1 MTRANTVADLLA
13 ERAKYTA
20 WLDQLEARTAG
31 APTHVVAKV
40 RDDYSRRLSAVREA
54 LGARADELAAQRT
67 AALERRDA
75 AQAAEHEVSD
85 ARAEAEL
92 RHAVGEYSADE
103 WAALAR
109 ESDAALATATAN
121 RLAAEVAL
129 ADVERALRDVQAP
142 IEPVFEAKPEVLADA
157 APPPPPPPAP
167 EPVPVVGHA
176 DAEPLAEPAPELAP
190 TPVLAETEP
199 SVPVVED
206 EPDAPPTVTTTVE
219 RPAMPAPALDDLF
232 LAPIGD
238 EPLADAP
245 PAARS
250 SGAIRGTEAFNDLE
264 FLKTLRTSGASS
276 AVPASPAMPPAP
288 LPPPVIPPA
297 PPPPRISREFA
308 PPPEPIPPDPT
319 VSSPEAQLFA
329 PRRTDPGVDAVR
341 AAAFTPSALRPSGS
355 GTAAKS
361 LKCAECGAMNYPTEW
376 YCERCG
382 GELASM

>member
-1 MTRANTVADLLA
+1 MTRAINVADLLA
-13 ERAKYTA
+13 ERAKYTT

-31 APTHVVAKV
+31 APAHVVAKV
-40 RDDYSRRLSAVREA
+40 RDDYTRRLAAVREA

-67 AALERRDA
+67 AALERRN
-75 AQAAEHEVSD
+75 AAEAAEQEVSD

-92 RHAVGEYSADE
+92 RHAVGEYSAEE
-103 WAALAR
+103 WSALAR
-109 ESDAALATATAN
+109 ESDAALATATAD

-129 ADVERALRDVQAP
+129 ADVERALRDVQGSA
-142 IEPVFEAKPEVLADA
+142 EPMMDA
-157 APPPPPPPAP
+157 APAPDVAPDPLPKLIPAP
-167 EPVPVVGHA
+167 GPESEP
-176 DAEPLAEPAPELAP
+176 EPEP

-206 EPDAPPTVTTTVE
+206 EPEAPPTVTTTVE
-219 RPAMPAPALDDLF
+219 RPAMPVPALDDLF

-238 EPLADAP
+238 EPLVDAP
-245 PAARS
+245 LAEAPPPRT

-276 AVPASPAMPPAP
+276 AVPTAPTSPPAP

-308 PPPEPIPPDPT
+308 PPPEPIQPDPT